1 MRSDRAQ
8 RAWTSRTWA
17 RIVGLGG
24 AVIVVALATVAAAA
38 AATPATLTGES
49 FFADRVAGNGTLN
62 VVATC
67 NPSGNSTISYSAS
80 GVASG
85 PYPGTFTETGSATIG
100 PLTAPQF
107 VNGFEFGFLT
117 QFEAVFTINSVAGQ
131 VTGMKS
137 LELPSTALG
146 LCYDT
151 NPGTFRELSPDL
163 SGFGLHYDATIEAGD
178 GTQYG
183 DTGRSG
189 LVLDECESGGNVNG
203 CGTTT
208 AVFNEAFASSL
219 LTPFLIST
227 PGQVTGG
234 GRIGSSVAFGLT
246 AKSDAQGRK
255 GDCTVID
262 RAANTTVKCLDVTS
276 FAQTGN
282 NVTFSGNALVNGS
295 PTTYRV
301 DVSDNAE
308 PGIGAD
314 TFAIQA
320 GSYSSGGTLT
330 QGNIQVHG

>member
-1 MRSDRAQ
+1 MHSDRA
-8 RAWTSRTWA
+8 WA
-17 RIVGLGG
+17 PRPWAKLSGICV
-24 AVIVVALATVAAAA
+24 AAIVVALASVAAAA
-38 AATPATLTGES
+38 GATPATLTGEF

-62 VVATC
+62 VIANC
-67 NPSGNSTISYSAS
+67 NPAGNSTISYSAS

-85 PYPGTFTETGSATIG
+85 PYPGTFTETGSATVG

-107 VNGFEFGFLT
+107 VGGFEFGFLT
-117 QFEAVFTINSVAGQ
+117 QFDAFFTINSVAGQ
-131 VTGMKS
+131 VTGTKS

-151 NPGTFRELSPDL
+151 SPGTFRELSPDF

-178 GTQYG
+178 GSQYG

-189 LVLDECESGGNVNG
+189 LVLDECESAGNVNG

-208 AVFNEAFASSL
+208 AVFNEAFSSSL

-255 GDCTVID
+255 GECTVID

-276 FAQTGN
+276 FVQTGN
-282 NVTFSGNALVNGS
+282 NVTFSGNAVVNGS
-295 PTTYRV
+295 STTYRV

-308 PGIGAD
+308 PGAGAD
-314 TFAIQA
+314 TFAIHA
-320 GSYSSGGTLT
+320 GSYSAGGTLT
-330 QGNIQVHG
+330 QGNIQLHG